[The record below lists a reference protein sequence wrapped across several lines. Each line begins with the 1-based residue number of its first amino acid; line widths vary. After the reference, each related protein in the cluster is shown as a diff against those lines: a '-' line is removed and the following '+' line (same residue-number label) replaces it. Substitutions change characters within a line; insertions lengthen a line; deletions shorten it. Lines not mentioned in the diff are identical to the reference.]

1 MAMIQTADGR
11 IKVKRDGPRGW
22 HWIAAANYD
31 PAIHELV
38 DQPAADLV
46 PPAAPEHVEPVHH
59 AHKEAAHHAHAP
71 EKRGPGRPRKH

>member
-1 MAMIQTADGR
+1 MSDEGR
-11 IKVKRDGPRGW
+11 VKVKRDGPRGW

-38 DQPAADLV
+38 D
-46 PPAAPEHVEPVHH
+46 PPAATVAALAAEHVEPAH